1 MTGGLV
7 TLGETMALVSAVQV
21 GSLANHRDMRL
32 SVAGAE
38 TNVAIGVCRLG
49 SPSAWISRLGDD
61 GFGEL
66 IQRELRAEG
75 VRAIVRVDPTRP
87 TGLMIKERPNA
98 LRTQVRYYRAG
109 SAASA
114 ITAFDIDT
122 DVIADADVLHVT
134 GITPALGPGPASAV
148 QQAVDTARQH
158 NTLVSLDLNYRASL
172 WSREEARAALTHLVE
187 RAHVV
192 FAGPEEASLVVPDGP
207 VEELAPAL
215 AELGPTQVIIK
226 MGAEGAYSLI
236 DGQVRK
242 TPAVAVPVVDTVGA
256 GDAFVAGYLAEW
268 IAGEPAEQR
277 LRTAVAAGAFAC
289 TTLGDWEGLPVR
301 ADLEG
306 FGHGDAVRR

>member
-1 MTGGLV
+1 VSGLV
-7 TLGETMALVSAVQV
+7 TLGETMALISAAQV
-21 GSLANHRDMRL
+21 GALSSNRDMRL

-49 SPSAWISRLGDD
+49 GNATWISRLGDD

-75 VRAIVRVDPTRP
+75 VETVIRIDAGRP

-98 LRTQVRYYRAG
+98 LRTHVRYYRAG

-122 DVIADADVLHVT
+122 EAIASADVLHVT

-148 QQAVDTARQH
+148 QQAVDLARRH
-158 NTLVSLDLNYRASL
+158 DTLVSLDLNYRASL
-172 WSREEARAALTHLVE
+172 WSREEASGVLTHLVE

-192 FAGPEEASLVVPDGP
+192 FAGPEEASLVVPDGS
-207 VEELAPAL
+207 VEELAHAL
-215 AELGPTQVIIK
+215 SGRGPTQVVLK
-226 MGAEGAYSLI
+226 LGAEGAYSII
-236 DGQVRK
+236 DGHARK

-256 GDAFVAGYLAEW
+256 GDAFVAGFLAEW
-268 IAGEPAEQR
+268 MAGEGPEQR
-277 LRTAVAAGAFAC
+277 LNTAVSAGAFAC
-289 TTLGDWEGLPVR
+289 TTLGDWEGLPYR
-301 ADLEG
+301 SDLDSFGAADS
-306 FGHGDAVRR
+306 VQR

>member
-1 MTGGLV
+1 MSGLV
-7 TLGETMALVSAVQV
+7 TLGETMALISAAQV
-21 GSLANHRDMRL
+21 GALASNRDMRL

-49 SPSAWISRLGDD
+49 GRATWISRLGDD
-61 GFGEL
+61 AFGEL

-75 VRAIVRVDPTRP
+75 VDTVVRVDPSRP

-98 LRTQVRYYRAG
+98 LRTHVRYYRTG

-122 DVIADADVLHVT
+122 DAIAAADVLHVT

-148 QQAVDTARQH
+148 QQAVDIARQH
-158 NTLVSLDLNYRASL
+158 ETLVSLDLNYRASL
-172 WSREEARAALTHLVE
+172 WSREEASAALTHLVE

-192 FAGPEEASLVVPDGP
+192 FAGPEEASLVVPDGS
-207 VEELAPAL
+207 VEELAHAVSG
-215 AELGPTQVIIK
+215 LGPGQVVLK
-226 MGAEGAYSLI
+226 LGAEGAYSII
-236 DGQVRK
+236 DGQIRK

-268 IAGEPAEQR
+268 MAGEAADKR
-277 LRTAVAAGAFAC
+277 LDTAVSAGAFAC
-289 TTLGDWEGLPVR
+289 TTLGDWEGLPHR
-301 ADLEG
+301 GDLES
-306 FGHGDAVRR
+306 FGAPDSVQR